1 MLQSEKIPGKTEPIP
16 VCNNKCSYCCLNYTD
31 VLSKNFLFR
40 NLNNHD
46 IGTTIKSIHHQT
58 KTYKKNDVLSFAGD
72 EYRQLMILVKGSVS
86 LEITDFEGNVLL
98 VDNITAPGTVS
109 PSLLY
114 GENNTLPY
122 TITAKEDTKILLI
135 PKDALSHLFATNPSV
150 LNNYLDIIA
159 NNIQYLSQKLKIL
172 GLHSIKGKV
181 AYYLLEQVQKS
192 KADEFIIPHTHQ
204 DIADMFGITRPSLS
218 RTIREL
224 NSENIIRSDRNK
236 IKIINKKGLSQYLK

>member
-1 MLQSEKIPGKTEPIP
+1 M
-16 VCNNKCSYCCLNYTD
+16 
-31 VLSKNFLFR
+31 
-40 NLNNHD
+40 
-46 IGTTIKSIHHQT
+46 
-58 KTYKKNDVLSFAGD
+58 
-72 EYRQLMILVKGSVS
+72 MILVKGSVS

-98 VDNITAPGTVS
+98 VNNIKAPDAVS

-114 GENNTLPY
+114 GENNILPY
-122 TITAKEDTKILLI
+122 IVTSKEDTKILLI
-135 PKDALSHLFATNPSV
+135 PKDALSHLFATNLPI

-181 AYYLLEQVQKS
+181 AYYLLEQVQKFQ
-192 KADEFIIPHTHQ
+192 ADEFIIPHTHQ

-224 NSENIIRSDRNK
+224 NSENIIRSKRNK
-236 IKIINKKGLSQYLK
+236 IKIISKKGLSQYLK